1 MYKIEPKN
9 VLSPTGDL
17 DRFFVNPFNEK
28 TKTLF
33 VLKEVFIDKNGFSP
47 KNLNIEGELIFNEV
61 GAVLPVSSEFY
72 NSYLKEF
79 TSSNFGEEVQF
90 RVQEY
95 KDVQVYE
102 SWNSRKN
109 VYYIHDGTSYY
120 SHETSRSYVIV
131 SGNDFYIGSRDA
143 PGPL

>member
-1 MYKIEPKN
+1 MRKIEPIN
-9 VLSPTGDL
+9 VLIRNWDL
-17 DRFFVNPFNEK
+17 EKFFIDPFNEK
-28 TKTLF
+28 TKTIF

-47 KNLNIEGELIFNEV
+47 KNLNLQGKSIFNEV
-61 GAVLPVSSEFY
+61 GAVLPVSSGFY
-72 NSYLKEF
+72 NFYMKEF
-79 TSSNFGEEVQF
+79 TSSNFGKKVQF

-95 KDVQVYE
+95 RDVQVYE

-109 VYYIHDGTSYY
+109 VYYVHDGTSYY

-131 SGNDFYIGSRDA
+131 SENDFHIGSRDA

>member
-1 MYKIEPKN
+1 MRKIEPKN
-9 VLSPTGDL
+9 ILIRNWDL
-17 DRFFVNPFNEK
+17 DKFFVDPFNEK
-28 TKTLF
+28 TKTIF
-33 VLKEVFIDKNGFSP
+33 VLKKAFTDEKGFSP
-47 KNLNIEGELIFNEV
+47 KNLNLQGQSIFNEI

-90 RVQEY
+90 CVQEY

-109 VYYIHDGTSYY
+109 IYYIYDGTYYY
-120 SHETSRSYVIV
+120 SHKTSRSYTIV
-131 SGNDFYIGSRDA
+131 TKEDFIIGSSLA